1 MKSTNYS
8 VKGAFS
14 AAFTATAR
22 RQLPGALIAAA
33 VSAIVSVIYALFY
46 CTGYYGY
53 DNDISYGVMMWGSA
67 VLFIAAVY
75 SAISVG
81 VMFNAYFS
89 RRACDYHFA
98 MPFKRSHLYHAN
110 FLFGL
115 TAIAL
120 LIAVSVA
127 VFSATAGI
135 ISAANPEGK
144 VTYII
149 LTAEVLKPLLTLL
162 ASLLA
167 GYSACTMCAAVSG
180 KWLQYAVLV
189 FICIFSVP
197 VLLIGVAS
205 RINSIWGVMVSLFDF
220 ASITPVGVAAM
231 LLISTFDYHSFHK
244 LAIVIFGVSLFLLVF
259 LLICRYAHI
268 ESIANWEGDATR
280 WLNFGFVS
288 FQPSEIAKFALI
300 VLFAHMI
307 SRNLDRMDT
316 FRYGVVPYVAIMGLV
331 AALIFL
337 ESHLSATL
345 IILALG
351 AIMMFVGGTKPRW
364 FLIGGVLVAA
374 VLLFVVVT
382 KGGYQMD
389 RIRIWLDPFSSDLDR
404 DLTHQTRQSLYA
416 IGSGGLLGV
425 GLGQSRQKY
434 LYLPAPQNDF
444 IFAIVCEELGF
455 VGALVIIVLF
465 ALLIWRGVYVSIHAR
480 DKFGMLLG
488 LGITFQVGLQAV
500 LNICVVTNTI
510 PNTGISLP
518 FFSYGGTA
526 LLMLLGQM
534 GILLNISRSANV
546 EKT

>member
-1 MKSTNYS
+1 MAAIGRTARGLRRTPGYRQPEPPRPRRQQPAE
-8 VKGAFS
+8 GASKRRPMRYKLFSLGAGLDMPLLIFILVLLAIGLVMLFS
-14 AAFTATAR
+14 ASYANSYYLQGNSYYYIS
-22 RQLPGALIAAA
+22 RQ
-33 VSAIVSVIYALFY
+33 
-46 CTGYYGY
+46 
-53 DNDISYGVMMWGSA
+53 
-67 VLFIAAVY
+67 
-75 SAISVG
+75 
-81 VMFNAYFS
+81 
-89 RRACDYHFA
+89 
-98 MPFKRSHLYHAN
+98 
-110 FLFGL
+110 
-115 TAIAL
+115 
-120 LIAVSVA
+120 A
-127 VFSATAGI
+127 VF
-135 ISAANPEGK
+135 
-144 VTYII
+144 
-149 LTAEVLKPLLTLL
+149 
-162 ASLLA
+162 
-167 GYSACTMCAAVSG
+167 AV
-180 KWLQYAVLV
+180 
-189 FICIFSVP
+189 F
-197 VLLIGVAS
+197 
-205 RINSIWGVMVSLFDF
+205 
-220 ASITPVGVAAM
+220 GVAAM

-331 AALIFL
+331 AALFFL

>member
-1 MKSTNYS
+1 MAAIGRTARGLRRIPGYRQPEPPRPRRQQPAE
-8 VKGAFS
+8 GASKRRPMRYKLFSLGAGLDMPLLIFILVLLAIGLVMLFS
-14 AAFTATAR
+14 ASYANSYYLQGNSYYYIS
-22 RQLPGALIAAA
+22 RQ
-33 VSAIVSVIYALFY
+33 
-46 CTGYYGY
+46 
-53 DNDISYGVMMWGSA
+53 
-67 VLFIAAVY
+67 
-75 SAISVG
+75 
-81 VMFNAYFS
+81 
-89 RRACDYHFA
+89 
-98 MPFKRSHLYHAN
+98 
-110 FLFGL
+110 
-115 TAIAL
+115 
-120 LIAVSVA
+120 A
-127 VFSATAGI
+127 VF
-135 ISAANPEGK
+135 
-144 VTYII
+144 
-149 LTAEVLKPLLTLL
+149 
-162 ASLLA
+162 
-167 GYSACTMCAAVSG
+167 AV
-180 KWLQYAVLV
+180 
-189 FICIFSVP
+189 F
-197 VLLIGVAS
+197 
-205 RINSIWGVMVSLFDF
+205 
-220 ASITPVGVAAM
+220 GVAAM

-280 WLNFGFVS
+280 WLNFGIVS

>member
-1 MKSTNYS
+1 MAAIGRTARGLRRTPGYRQPEPPRPRRQQPAE
-8 VKGAFS
+8 GASKRRPMRYKLFSLGAGLDMPLLIFILVLLAIGLVMLFS
-14 AAFTATAR
+14 ASYANSYYLQGNSYYYIS
-22 RQLPGALIAAA
+22 RQ
-33 VSAIVSVIYALFY
+33 
-46 CTGYYGY
+46 
-53 DNDISYGVMMWGSA
+53 
-67 VLFIAAVY
+67 
-75 SAISVG
+75 
-81 VMFNAYFS
+81 
-89 RRACDYHFA
+89 
-98 MPFKRSHLYHAN
+98 
-110 FLFGL
+110 
-115 TAIAL
+115 
-120 LIAVSVA
+120 A
-127 VFSATAGI
+127 VF
-135 ISAANPEGK
+135 
-144 VTYII
+144 
-149 LTAEVLKPLLTLL
+149 
-162 ASLLA
+162 
-167 GYSACTMCAAVSG
+167 AV
-180 KWLQYAVLV
+180 
-189 FICIFSVP
+189 F
-197 VLLIGVAS
+197 
-205 RINSIWGVMVSLFDF
+205 
-220 ASITPVGVAAM
+220 GVAAM

-389 RIRIWLDPFSSDLDR
+389 RIRIWLDPFSSELDR

>member
-1 MKSTNYS
+1 MAAIRRTARGLRRIPGYRQPEPPRPRRQQPAE
-8 VKGAFS
+8 GASKRRPMRYKLFSLGAGLDMPLLIFILVLLAIGLVMLFS
-14 AAFTATAR
+14 ASYANSYYLQGNSYYYIS
-22 RQLPGALIAAA
+22 RQ
-33 VSAIVSVIYALFY
+33 
-46 CTGYYGY
+46 
-53 DNDISYGVMMWGSA
+53 
-67 VLFIAAVY
+67 
-75 SAISVG
+75 
-81 VMFNAYFS
+81 
-89 RRACDYHFA
+89 
-98 MPFKRSHLYHAN
+98 
-110 FLFGL
+110 
-115 TAIAL
+115 
-120 LIAVSVA
+120 A
-127 VFSATAGI
+127 VF
-135 ISAANPEGK
+135 
-144 VTYII
+144 
-149 LTAEVLKPLLTLL
+149 
-162 ASLLA
+162 
-167 GYSACTMCAAVSG
+167 AV
-180 KWLQYAVLV
+180 
-189 FICIFSVP
+189 F
-197 VLLIGVAS
+197 
-205 RINSIWGVMVSLFDF
+205 
-220 ASITPVGVAAM
+220 GVAAM

>member
-1 MKSTNYS
+1 MAAIGRTARGLRRTPGYRQPEPPRPRRQQPAE
-8 VKGAFS
+8 GASKRRPMRYKLFSLGAGLDMPLLIFILVLLAIGLVMLFS
-14 AAFTATAR
+14 ASYANSYYLQGNSYYYIS
-22 RQLPGALIAAA
+22 RQ
-33 VSAIVSVIYALFY
+33 
-46 CTGYYGY
+46 
-53 DNDISYGVMMWGSA
+53 
-67 VLFIAAVY
+67 
-75 SAISVG
+75 
-81 VMFNAYFS
+81 
-89 RRACDYHFA
+89 
-98 MPFKRSHLYHAN
+98 
-110 FLFGL
+110 
-115 TAIAL
+115 
-120 LIAVSVA
+120 A
-127 VFSATAGI
+127 VF
-135 ISAANPEGK
+135 
-144 VTYII
+144 
-149 LTAEVLKPLLTLL
+149 
-162 ASLLA
+162 
-167 GYSACTMCAAVSG
+167 AV
-180 KWLQYAVLV
+180 
-189 FICIFSVP
+189 F
-197 VLLIGVAS
+197 
-205 RINSIWGVMVSLFDF
+205 
-220 ASITPVGVAAM
+220 GVAAM

-416 IGSGGLLGV
+416 IGSGGLLWV

>member
-1 MKSTNYS
+1 MAAVGRTARGLRRTPGYRQPEPPRPRRQQPAE
-8 VKGAFS
+8 GASKRRPMRYKLFSLGAGLDMPLLIFILVLLAIGLVMLFS
-14 AAFTATAR
+14 ASYANSYYLQGNSYYYIS
-22 RQLPGALIAAA
+22 RQ
-33 VSAIVSVIYALFY
+33 
-46 CTGYYGY
+46 
-53 DNDISYGVMMWGSA
+53 
-67 VLFIAAVY
+67 
-75 SAISVG
+75 
-81 VMFNAYFS
+81 
-89 RRACDYHFA
+89 
-98 MPFKRSHLYHAN
+98 
-110 FLFGL
+110 
-115 TAIAL
+115 
-120 LIAVSVA
+120 A
-127 VFSATAGI
+127 VF
-135 ISAANPEGK
+135 
-144 VTYII
+144 
-149 LTAEVLKPLLTLL
+149 
-162 ASLLA
+162 
-167 GYSACTMCAAVSG
+167 AV
-180 KWLQYAVLV
+180 
-189 FICIFSVP
+189 F
-197 VLLIGVAS
+197 
-205 RINSIWGVMVSLFDF
+205 
-220 ASITPVGVAAM
+220 GVAAM